1 VFDVSGRVVA
11 GPAPRPLDPLPSKV
25 DNGRLFIVF
34 KEFKSGV
41 AKQIEL

>member
-1 VFDVSGRVVA
+1 VSGRVVA
-11 GPAPRPLDPLPSKV
+11 GPAPRPLDALPAKIE
-25 DNGRLFIVF
+25 NGRLLVVF

>member
-1 VFDVSGRVVA
+1 VFDVSGRVVG
-11 GPAPRPLDPLPSKV
+11 GPAPRPLDVLPSKV
-25 DNGRLFIVF
+25 EQGRLLVVF